1 MALRLIYLIFT
12 KLLGWMVLC
21 TRSDATKVI
30 ETLVPR
36 HQLART
42 AHAAPAEELDPTV
55 ALIAALIRD
64 THRLMNSTES
74 CRVGLPSFA
83 SGSVLVCV
91 LSGLGRS

>member
-1 MALRLIYLIFT
+1 MALRPFHLTPLS
-12 KLLGWMVLC
+12 KLLGWRVLC

-36 HQLART
+36 HQLAQT
-42 AHAAPAEELDPTV
+42 VHAAPAEELDPTV

-74 CRVGLPSFA
+74 SRLAWSAQLC
-83 SGSVLVCV
+83 
-91 LSGLGRS
+91 

>member
-1 MALRLIYLIFT
+1 MALRLFHLT
-12 KLLGWMVLC
+12 LSKLLGWRVLC

-36 HQLART
+36 HQLAQT
-42 AHAAPAEELDPTV
+42 VHAAPADELDPTV

-74 CRVGLPSFA
+74 CRLGLPSFA